1 MRPPPSPRPWPR
13 PATVACSPLAWAPV
27 AARSWEGGKAIPKAI
42 LFALTGICLFCG
54 ILFTFNASA
63 PSPSPPAALRRCAAA
78 TAEAERAS
86 NANRKPWLP
95 LAFGL
100 LFQPMYHTLIKDNLF
115 GDVHIKNY
123 MKSMALVTTIV
134 AVVSAIVWLS
144 YSQHH
149 NFWCAKSLLLTSASS
164 TSERVVRGAWL
175 AGGARSRGWS
185 TSSA

>member
-1 MRPPPSPRPWPR
+1 
-13 PATVACSPLAWAPV
+13 
-27 AARSWEGGKAIPKAI
+27 
-42 LFALTGICLFCG
+42 
-54 ILFTFNASA
+54 
-63 PSPSPPAALRRCAAA
+63 
-78 TAEAERAS
+78 
-86 NANRKPWLP
+86 
-95 LAFGL
+95 
-100 LFQPMYHTLIKDNLF
+100 MYHTLIKDNLF

>member
-1 MRPPPSPRPWPR
+1 M
-13 PATVACSPLAWAPV
+13 
-27 AARSWEGGKAIPKAI
+27 
-42 LFALTGICLFCG
+42 TGICLFCG

-123 MKSMALVTTIV
+123 MKSIALVTTIV
-134 AVVSAIVWLS
+134 AVVSAIV
-144 YSQHH
+144 
-149 NFWCAKSLLLTSASS
+149 
-164 TSERVVRGAWL
+164 
-175 AGGARSRGWS
+175 
-185 TSSA
+185 

>member
-1 MRPPPSPRPWPR
+1 
-13 PATVACSPLAWAPV
+13 
-27 AARSWEGGKAIPKAI
+27 
-42 LFALTGICLFCG
+42 
-54 ILFTFNASA
+54 
-63 PSPSPPAALRRCAAA
+63 
-78 TAEAERAS
+78 
-86 NANRKPWLP
+86 
-95 LAFGL
+95 
-100 LFQPMYHTLIKDNLF
+100 MYHTLIKDNLF

-149 NFWCAKSLLLTSASS
+149 NFWCAKSLLLTPGSS

>member
-1 MRPPPSPRPWPR
+1 MAKARNGRLLTARLGSGCSAELGGRQGDPEGDPLRLDGDLPLLRHPLHLQRVRPPSPPLPPPS
-13 PATVACSPLAWAPV
+13 
-27 AARSWEGGKAIPKAI
+27 
-42 LFALTGICLFCG
+42 
-54 ILFTFNASA
+54 
-63 PSPSPPAALRRCAAA
+63 RRCAAA
-78 TAEAERAS
+78 AEAERAS

-149 NFWCAKSLLLTSASS
+149 NFWCAKSLLLTPGSS
-164 TSERVVRGAWL
+164 TSERVVRGAWG